1 MDKKYRIKKIL
12 NNNVVSALDGLQEVI
27 IVGMGVGFNT
37 KVNQLIPSNKVEKVF
52 ELRREDY
59 FKTIQLAKEVSDD
72 TFYKIITILK
82 KCSNSIGLTLDEH
95 AYMILVDHLNFA
107 MNRHR
112 EGQVIQNLLVND
124 LKILY
129 ADAFN
134 LSMLILDQINQSF
147 NVNLPIDE
155 AGFITMH
162 IVNGTQDI
170 NNQSNVLTD
179 LVFNCLNVIRDTY
192 LAPLKMD
199 DLVTQRIM
207 IHVKM
212 LIQRV
217 MSDKQ
222 VDFKDKLLYNVLEE
236 FESAFK
242 CAQKIQGVIETRLNK
257 TIKLQELVY
266 LTIHLNRLEMLITD
280 K

>member
-1 MDKKYRIKKIL
+1 MEKKYRIKKIL
-12 NNNVVSALDGLQEVI
+12 NNNVVSALDGMLEVI
-27 IVGMGVGFNT
+27 IVGMGVGFNAKVHQVIPNT
-37 KVNQLIPSNKVEKVF
+37 KIEKVF
-52 ELRREDY
+52 ELKREDY
-59 FKTIQLAKEVSDD
+59 YKTIQLAQEVSED
-72 TFYKIITILK
+72 TFYKIINIVK
-82 KCSNSIGLTLDEH
+82 SCSTSVGLSLDEH

-107 MNRHR
+107 MSRHR
-112 EGQVIQNLLVND
+112 DGQVIQNLLVND

-129 ADAFN
+129 AEAFN
-134 LSMLILDQINQSF
+134 LSNLILEKINRTFDVQ
-147 NVNLPIDE
+147 LPLDE

-170 NNQSNVLTD
+170 NNQSSILTD
-179 LVFNCLNVIRDTY
+179 LVFSCMNVIRDTY
-192 LAPLKMD
+192 LIPLKMD

-217 MSDKQ
+217 MGDKQ

-242 CAQKIQGVIETRLNK
+242 CAQKIQGVIELRLNK

-266 LTIHLNRLEMLITD
+266 LTIHLNRLEMLIGN